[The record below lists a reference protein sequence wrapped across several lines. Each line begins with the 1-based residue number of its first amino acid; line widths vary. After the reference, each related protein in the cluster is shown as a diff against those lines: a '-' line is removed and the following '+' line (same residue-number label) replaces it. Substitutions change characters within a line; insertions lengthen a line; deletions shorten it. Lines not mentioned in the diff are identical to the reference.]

1 DPAERDA
8 IDESGVGW
16 VTVASIRAR
25 GAASALEAPL
35 QRMKA
40 QRVHV
45 HIDLDVHDPALAPAN
60 EFAPP
65 DGLTPAEVQN
75 SMRAIA
81 AGRPPPLVP
90 CRRPALPAPRAP
102 PCATA
107 GSSRCGRRRRP
118 SPGPRRL
125 P

>member
-1 DPAERDA
+1 M
-8 IDESGVGW
+8 GW
-16 VTVASIRAR
+16 ITVASIRER

-45 HIDLDVHDPALAPAN
+45 HIDLDVHDAALAPAN

-75 SMRAIA
+75 AVRAIA
-81 AGRPPPLVP
+81 AGRPISSASIAAYD
-90 CRRPALPAPRAP
+90 PAVDPHGQALE
-102 PCATA
+102 A
-107 GSSRCGRRRRP
+107 GLKLIELLASVGGSAR
-118 SPGPRRL
+118 
-125 P
+125 